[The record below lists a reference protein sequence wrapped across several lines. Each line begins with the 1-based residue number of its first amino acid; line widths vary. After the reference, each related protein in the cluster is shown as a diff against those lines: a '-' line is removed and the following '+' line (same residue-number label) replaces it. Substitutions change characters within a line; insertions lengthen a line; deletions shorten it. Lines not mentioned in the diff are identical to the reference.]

1 MATSG
6 AQFELR
12 VDQSRAWLTVPGL
25 SPGEM
30 GLSRVEALRPSSI
43 VLYIQSEA
51 HQDIA
56 FHLRPVRDRPRGP

>member
-25 SPGEM
+25 RPGEM

-43 VLYIQSEA
+43 LMYIQSEA
-51 HQDIA
+51 VGCTKSVEFEAELSTGH
-56 FHLRPVRDRPRGP
+56 